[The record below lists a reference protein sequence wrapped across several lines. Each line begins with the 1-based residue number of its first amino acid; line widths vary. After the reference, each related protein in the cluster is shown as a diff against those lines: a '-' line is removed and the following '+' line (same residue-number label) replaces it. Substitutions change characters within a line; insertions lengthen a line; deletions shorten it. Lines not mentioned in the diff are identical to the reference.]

1 MFIIKDELSRNE
13 FNSLAGSISIIYIL
27 DSGYNVI
34 GADMDNLMLGL
45 YCGIYGLCFLSNL
58 LTCRMI
64 QTQQTVVRALNVPEM
79 DDACVI
85 KRQMFLWFTAILH
98 AYFAFEL
105 LIHVLLGDFTAWFS
119 SARNIQY
126 TIWVSLHES
135 FEVIFIGLIFYLY
148 RAKDRGLFFNF
159 LQDEEPPLSAVV
171 VPYYKARSEP
181 NGDLSEGPL
190 LLMMPS
196 FDADMQQPLQHVRLG
211 MSTSRGARERS
222 SVREVEM
229 QERL

>member
-1 MFIIKDELSRNE
+1 M
-13 FNSLAGSISIIYIL
+13 
-27 DSGYNVI
+27 

-45 YCGIYGLCFLSNL
+45 YSGIYGLCFLSNL

-64 QTQQTVVRALNVPEM
+64 QSQQTVVRALNVPEM
-79 DDACVI
+79 VEACAI

-98 AYFAFEL
+98 SYFAFEL
-105 LIHVLLGDFTAWFS
+105 LIHVLLGDFPAWFS

-135 FEVIFIGLIFYLY
+135 FEVIFITLIFYLY
-148 RAKDRGLFFNF
+148 RAKDRGRFFNY
-159 LQDEEPPLSAVV
+159 LQDEEPPLRAVV
-171 VPYYKARSEP
+171 VPYYKARTVP
-181 NGDLSEGPL
+181 NGDLNERPL
-190 LLMMPS
+190 LLLMPS
-196 FDADMQQPLQHVRLG
+196 FDTDTQQPLQHVRLG
-211 MSTSRGARERS
+211 MCTSRSARERS